1 MRRLLF
7 SLLSCLCVMA
17 TWADEP
23 FRNHRYDGFKV
34 SPINENSIVFIGNSI
49 TNMHDW
55 HSAFNNPNVV
65 NRGVSGGYATEI
77 LANLESYIAGKPAQV
92 FLMIGTN
99 DMAPNGLSHSPEQIA
114 GNIRKIVDR
123 IKNESPAT
131 AIRLTSI
138 FPSTS
143 TGRSLEKIQE
153 ANALIEALAV
163 EKGLVYVDLYDDLQ
177 GILNN
182 THSRDG
188 LHLSMSGYRIWCN
201 KVKEL
206 VGSDCVYPAD
216 AENNYPTSNGTYNM
230 RVSCWNATPVKS
242 TDILFIGD
250 EMMSSGEFHEM
261 LGNGNVKNYGTGWGY
276 PGPSFAITKASL
288 NAIFKGR
295 EGNEDPA
302 KVFLYTGVAEVNG
315 STALT
320 SVESSYQD
328 ILNDIHTLAPTTKV
342 YLMSLQPTDNAT
354 TNTSRVVPFNTWL
367 QSVATD
373 NDWCEYVDIYSDFVN
388 TTTNVGK
395 SEYFTGKYIYGLGY
409 NKVAQVLAPYVE
421 NCNVMTEA
429 QAEEKINLLN
439 ARNTVGLIISDLS
452 DIPLGDGV
460 GQYPTSLQAT
470 IGGAIDG
477 AYELLNKEGVTV
489 AELQTFAENV
499 SASVS
504 SLRSSINM
512 PKASTEGEEHW
523 YQISS
528 LRDNARLFTAGGVAA
543 GVQGT
548 ADEAKYGSSM
558 WKFVSRGDETY
569 DIVNREYGCYLSPTA
584 NQNTQIQTTEAR
596 PSAGWSLSYGNTQS
610 HYIIYSDTVQLNQTG
625 SPQSYQI
632 YNWGHSNSTY
642 NRDDTGCQVKIQEAG
657 EPEERPEDFNALPE
671 ALLNASDITLDG
683 TAPYKFEDNV
693 ANAVMTAGSV
703 TVAID
708 YTLTNGANSEQC
720 LFGSSNSGVAASFS
734 CLNANPNTGKL
745 LARFDKDGGRYT
757 MNGVAGTNYTKV
769 VITMSTSGYKLFVNG
784 DNTAT
789 INHSSAR
796 NLGSYSGANGLYLGG
811 LVTSDNS
818 NLYPMTGTVHS
829 IRIFPGALTDAQI
842 AQIEFEE
849 PGTEPDPDPDPETPE
864 TKEYTIDKPNGNLYN
879 SNGSANQNWNCV
891 WKSNET
897 PQLQFGCGTVNNMNW
912 SGNNIQLMTGSA
924 GSATYTLTP
933 PDGYIIDEYSFTFV
947 NGGHSN
953 GITLTM
959 DDGKV
964 YTTNTTEQ
972 TISATK
978 DATNMSFSLAG
989 TNGNG
994 VVLKNFT
1001 VKVKKGEITVEGPT
1015 VSTEG
1020 NEHWYYITSA
1030 STKDYCR
1037 GKVMYYDES
1046 AQKIHFGNKTFQ
1058 ARYVWSFWEQ
1068 DGKLAIKNYQGEYF
1082 GTAGQGTGNS
1092 TAFGVVSEPN
1102 YIYNVTP
1109 SNGAFIIKD
1118 TGTELH
1124 AQNDNSIIVRWGVG
1138 GDGAASASLWKF
1150 DEVDVTDAQADITST
1165 LVEQGKVTT
1174 GIGNKNQGI
1183 IRATLNVSGLTGTT
1197 KVQGLAGR
1205 YTGTDKSDITKV
1217 KVYLADNSREL
1228 HIDEGNAMPWR
1239 EQNGT
1244 LLAETTLNEAGEFA
1258 ATFDEQVLAPGKH
1271 YLWVAF
1277 DIAET
1282 AKEGNLV
1289 DATVTGYTIDGDT
1302 RAEVSG
1308 NPAHSA
1314 TIFLSE
1320 GTVLISGDMGSTF
1333 FRIPSITVTKDGTRL
1348 VTLTDDRKNHNADL
1362 PSHCYLVAQYSD
1374 DFGKTW
1380 SEPQTVAGTATTGGN
1395 YGHGDASIVTNRDNG
1410 DIVGI
1415 MTSSPHGNGFF
1426 AGTADAPPHWKTIV
1440 SHDNGVTWE
1449 APVDHTNDLYGA
1461 KCDNPK
1467 TKTWKSGFSGSGA
1480 ALQLRD
1486 GTLVSSFVNRQS
1498 DNSQHFY
1505 FFMSDDGGEN
1515 WYVKGTSGTSAA
1527 DEPKTLERNNGDL
1540 AISVRASGYN
1550 YYNVTSDRG
1559 ETWKKASQTR
1569 FTTGITGNA
1578 CDGEYMVW
1586 CSTVEGNSW
1595 DIAFQTLP
1603 NSGSRQNVSIALSTD
1618 EGETFGAPKTIC
1630 PRGSAYSATTVL
1642 PDGTLGI
1649 YYEENSLSQ
1658 GYTMR
1663 FVRCSLDWASDGTYK
1678 FTEDNPFKPIKST
1691 KPGTDTGI
1699 GDILDGSV
1707 ENSDNTLYDLQG
1719 RRVLTPTQSGV
1730 YIQNGKKVLMG
1741 K

>member
-1 MRRLLF
+1 MRRLLL

-34 SPINENSIVFIGNSI
+34 SPINSNSIVFIGNSI

-55 HSAFNNPNVV
+55 HSAFNNHNVV

-123 IKNESPAT
+123 IQRESPAT

-143 TGRSLEKIQE
+143 TGRTLEKIQA
-153 ANALIEALAV
+153 ANALIKALAE

-216 AENNYPTSNGTYNM
+216 AENQYVNGLAAAYNM
-230 RVSCWNATPVKS
+230 RVSCWGGTPIKAD
-242 TDILFIGD
+242 DILFIGD
-250 EMMSSGEFHEM
+250 EMISSGEWHEM
-261 LGNGNVKNYGTGWGY
+261 LNCPNVKNYGQAWGY
-276 PGPSFAITKASL
+276 PGASL
-288 NAIFKGR
+288 DNTLSMLPILFDGR
-295 EGNEDPA
+295 TDNVDP
-302 KVFLYTGVAEVNG
+302 KQVFLYAGVADVNG
-315 STALT
+315 STELET
-320 SVESSYQD
+320 VQTKYQNV
-328 ILNDIHTLAPTTKV
+328 LNKIKELAPATQV
-342 YLMSLQPTDNAT
+342 YLMSLQPTSNAN
-354 TNTSRVVPFNTWL
+354 TNSNRVEPFNTWL
-367 QSVATD
+367 KSVAD
-373 NDWCEYVDIYSDFVN
+373 SDEKVEYVDIYTAFEG
-388 TTTNVGK
+388 TNGTGDSK
-395 SEYFTGKYIYGLGY
+395 YFQGNYLWGLGY
-409 NKVAQVLAPYVE
+409 AKVAEALVPYIE
-421 NCNVMTEA
+421 GASAMTEA

-439 ARNTVGLIISDLS
+439 ARNAVGLIISDLS
-452 DIPLGDGV
+452 DIPLGDGA
-460 GQYPTSLQAT
+460 GQYPTSLQTT
-470 IGGAIDG
+470 IDEAIDG
-477 AYELLNKEGVTV
+477 AYDLLNKEGVTV
-489 AELQTFAENV
+489 TELQTFAENV
-499 SASVS
+499 AASVG
-504 SLRSSINM
+504 SLKSSINM

-548 ADEAKYGSSM
+548 AEEAKYGSSM
-558 WKFVSRGDETY
+558 WKFVSRGDDTY

-610 HYIIYSDTVQLNQTG
+610 HYIIYSGTVQLNQTG

-642 NRDDTGCQVKIQEAG
+642 NRDDTGCQVKIQEAA

-671 ALLNASDITLDG
+671 ALLNASDITLNG

-693 ANAVMTAGSV
+693 ANAVMSAGSV

-734 CLNANPNTGKL
+734 CLNVNASTGKM
-745 LARFDKDGGRYT
+745 LARFDAGDGRYT
-757 MNGVAGTNYTKV
+757 MNGVAGTNRTKV
-769 VITMSTSGYKLFVNG
+769 IITMSTSGYKLFVNG
-784 DNTAT
+784 SNTAT

-796 NLGSYSGANGLYLGG
+796 DLGSYTDANGLYLGG

-842 AQIEFEE
+842 ARIEFEE
-849 PGTEPDPDPDPETPE
+849 PGTEPDPDPETPE
-864 TKEYTIDKPNGNLYN
+864 ILGFTIDKPNGNLYHA
-879 SNGSANQNWNCV
+879 NGSANQNWNCV
-891 WKSNET
+891 WKSTAT

-912 SGNNIQLMTGSA
+912 NGDNVQLMTGTN

-933 PDGYIIDEYSFTFV
+933 PNGYFIDEYSFTFV
-947 NGGHSN
+947 NGGHGT

-959 DDGKV
+959 DNGNA
-964 YTTNTTEQ
+964 YTTTTTEQ
-972 TISATK
+972 TVSSAK
-978 DATNMSFSLAG
+978 DASNMSFTIAG
-989 TNGNG
+989 ANGNG
-994 VVLKNFT
+994 IVLKNFT
-1001 VKVKKGEITVEGPT
+1001 VKVKQGTPAGPT
-1015 VSTEG
+1015 GPEISTVG

-1030 STKDYCR
+1030 STNTYCAN
-1037 GKVMYYDES
+1037 KVMYYDAS
-1046 AQKIHFGNKTFQ
+1046 QQKLRFNTKNFNASYI
-1058 ARYVWSFWEQ
+1058 WSFWEEN
-1068 DGKLAIKNYQGEYF
+1068 GKLTIKNYNGEYF
-1082 GTAGQGTGNS
+1082 GTAGSGTGGS

-1102 YIYNVTP
+1102 YIYTIEP
-1109 SNGAFIIKD
+1109 AYGAFIIKD

-1124 AQNDNSIIVRWGVG
+1124 AQEAGSLIVRW
-1138 GDGAASASLWKF
+1138 AASANGASLWKF
-1150 DEVDVTDAQADITST
+1150 DEVDVSNAQAAISSIA
-1165 LVEQGKVTT
+1165 VEQGKVTT
-1174 GIGNKNQGI
+1174 GIGNKDQGI
-1183 IRATLNVSGLTGTT
+1183 LRATINVTGLTGTCRIDSLD
-1197 KVQGLAGR
+1197 VW
-1205 YTGTDKSDITKV
+1205 YTGSDLADVTKA
-1217 KVYLADNSREL
+1217 KAYLATNDREL
-1228 HIDEGNAMPWR
+1228 FVDADNQMPWR
-1239 EQNGT
+1239 EENAE
-1244 LLAETTLNEAGEFA
+1244 LLTDTALNDKRLSILKINKDF
-1258 ATFDEQVLAPGKH
+1258 APGKY
-1271 YLWVAF
+1271 YLWIAY
-1277 DIAET
+1277 DISET
-1282 AKEGNLV
+1282 ATEGNLA
-1289 DATVTGYTIDGDT
+1289 DARIRKIFTPDSTIAYSST
-1302 RAEVSG
+1302 QA
-1308 NPAHSA
+1308 NPAHAA

-1569 FTTGITGNA
+1569 FTTGISGNA

-1586 CSTVEGNSW
+1586 CSTVEGNPW

-1603 NSGSRQNVSIALSTD
+1603 NSSSRQNVSIALSTD
-1618 EGETFGAPKTIC
+1618 EGETFGTPKTIC

-1663 FVRCSLDWASDGTYK
+1663 FVRCSLDWVSGGTYK

-1691 KPGTDTGI
+1691 VTGI
-1699 GDILDGSV
+1699 NDVLSGSTDKA
-1707 ENSDNTLYDLQG
+1707 DNTIYDLQG
-1719 RRVLTPTQSGV
+1719 RRVTTPTKAGI
-1730 YIQNGKKVLMG
+1730 YIQNGKKVFMD